1 MRQPDTMS
9 KRLAVSCVTLFVLFL
24 GITAYLV
31 SALEGDIQGNN
42 FTISQAIAFGNKPSM
57 ITLVVLAMGIFSYL
71 TYYRGHNYMFFRLL
85 LSLII
90 CSFVITIVW
99 VTTYYSKEDHY
110 ILAAFIFS
118 SVVITIVLNS
128 YLIYNGQTVKT
139 KNSKMI
145 LLALPILAIL
155 GSVGLILGKVS
166 VIEDEVVQLFP
177 SFENYIATIFG
188 MSVFTLGFM

>member
-31 SALEGDIQGNN
+31 SALRGEIQSDN

-90 CSFVITIVW
+90 CAFVITIVW

-145 LLALPILAIL
+145 LLALPILALL
-155 GSVGLILGKVS
+155 GFVGLTLGKVK

>member
-1 MRQPDTMS
+1 MRQPDTTS

-31 SALEGDIQGNN
+31 SALEGEIQGNN

-71 TYYRGHNYMFFRLL
+71 TYYRGHNYLYFRLL

-118 SVVITIVLNS
+118 SVVITIILNS
-128 YLIYNGQTVKT
+128 YLIYNGQLIKT

-145 LLALPILAIL
+145 LLALPVLAIL
-155 GSVGLILGKVS
+155 GFVGLTLGKVS